1 MGKGGTGCVFGCLL
15 PVGSCS
21 CCAVVGREGAGAS
34 AGNAWSAFLPA
45 LASLPS
51 SHPCILSSLLTVD
64 AGEYFQGAITAAAAA
79 RGFAGRPG
87 TIKKAHAA
95 ILKLMEADSGEAVA
109 EALLQGTNSKK
120 PKASQVPG
128 PHSRPDT

>member
-1 MGKGGTGCVFGCLL
+1 MGHWGSHEPRAVPRGKIYRAALPCL
-15 PVGSCS
+15 
-21 CCAVVGREGAGAS
+21 
-34 AGNAWSAFLPA
+34 

-64 AGEYFQGAITAAAAA
+64 AGGYFQGAITAAAAA

-120 PKASQVPG
+120 PKASQVSG